1 VRIPYAHHYWQ
12 RGETGALP
20 LAKRRNVL
28 AVLARDQ
35 RLYAENADYNFRVL
49 REILRLAQERGFA
62 VVLWDQPLNG
72 SAAGPD
78 WAGVVPAY
86 RARAEALARE
96 AGVPYIHPGD
106 TAGLEDADFADL
118 FHLLDRGRLKWQ
130 PAFSQRVTEVIGLL
144 GGSAAAVPQNMDGP
158 PPAASPEP
166 SLSPILQ
173 TGP

>member
-1 VRIPYAHHYWQ
+1 
-12 RGETGALP
+12 
-20 LAKRRNVL
+20 
-28 AVLARDQ
+28 
-35 RLYAENADYNFRVL
+35 VL

-86 RARAEALARE
+86 KARAEALARE

-130 PAFSQRVTEVIGLL
+130 PAFSKEVTRAIGLL
-144 GGSAAAVPQNMDGP
+144 GGSAAAVPQGMERP
-158 PPAASPEP
+158 APSPAPQPSLTPILTATPAAAP
-166 SLSPILQ
+166 
-173 TGP
+173 